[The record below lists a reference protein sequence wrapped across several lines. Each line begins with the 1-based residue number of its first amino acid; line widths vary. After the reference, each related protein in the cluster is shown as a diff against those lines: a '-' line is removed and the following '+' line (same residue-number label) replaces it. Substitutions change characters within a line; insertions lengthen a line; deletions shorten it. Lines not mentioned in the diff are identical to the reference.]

1 LSCRSRAKLVPA
13 DAVSPSKEQTAWTGK
28 LLRVCFPRGFVAS
41 GLISACRGGKPR
53 NDGFGG
59 QSGSGFVAKNR
70 QILTLIR
77 HSGNEAN
84 FPE

>member
-1 LSCRSRAKLVPA
+1 MDGQASAGLLPSR
-13 DAVSPSKEQTAWTGK
+13 
-28 LLRVCFPRGFVAS
+28 LRRFR
-41 GLISACRGGKPR
+41 LISACRGGKPR